1 MAGVRRVPN
10 VAVQDAL
17 KELVRMKENKGK
29 VGWLESNTYK
39 DGTSVAYVAIIQE
52 MGSPKNGIPP
62 RPFFRPTI
70 AAKSNTWKNQF
81 KSGCKAILAGNE
93 TASTVM
99 EKVVQGAAGDV
110 RKTIKQI
117 NSPALS
123 PVTLQLR
130 YWKRNGIQI
139 TGKKMVAQAAHL
151 VALGLNNTLSG
162 TAAKPLNDTGLM
174 LQTLT
179 YSVGSEK

>member
-81 KSGCKAILAGNE
+81 KSGSKAILAGNE
-93 TASTVM
+93 TAATVM
-99 EKVVQGAAGDV
+99 EKVVSGAAGDV
-110 RKTIKQI
+110 RKTISTIKT
-117 NSPALS
+117 PELS
-123 PVTLQLR
+123 PITLLLRKWKSGERGVT
-130 YWKRNGIQI
+130 KI
-139 TGKKMVAQAAHL
+139 TGTMVGWAA
-151 VALGLNNTLSG
+151 AEF
-162 TAAKPLNDTGLM
+162 D
-174 LQTLT
+174 
-179 YSVGSEK
+179 

>member
-10 VAVQDAL
+10 VSVQSGL
-17 KELVRMKENKGK
+17 KELTRMGENKGK

-39 DGTSVAYVAIIQE
+39 DGTQVAYVALIQE

-62 RPFFRPTI
+62 RPFFRSTI
-70 AAKSNTWKNQF
+70 AEKDKTWKAQF
-81 KSGCKAILAGNE
+81 KSGCKAIIAGNK
-93 TASTVM
+93 TSRSVM
-99 EKVVQGAAGDV
+99 EKVVSGAAGDV
-110 RKTIKQI
+110 RKKIKSI
-117 NSPALS
+117 TSPALS

-130 YWKRNGIQI
+130 YWKRAGIPI

-151 VALGLNNTLSG
+151 VELGLNNTLSG

-179 YSVGSEK
+179 YDVGSSK

>member
-10 VAVQDAL
+10 VAVQDGL
-17 KELVRMKENKGK
+17 HELIRMKQNKGK
-29 VGWLESNTYK
+29 VGWLESNAYP
-39 DGTSVAYVAIIQE
+39 DGTPVAYVAIIQE

-70 AAKSNTWKNQF
+70 AEKTNTWRNQF

-99 EKVVQGAAGDV
+99 EKVVSGAAGDV

-117 NSPALS
+117 NAPPLSPATLRLRLS
-123 PVTLQLR
+123 R
-130 YWKRNGIQI
+130 
-139 TGKKMVAQAAHL
+139 
-151 VALGLNNTLSG
+151 NNTSV
-162 TAAKPLNDTGLM
+162 KPLNDTGHM
-174 LQTLT
+174 LKTLP
-179 YSVGSEK
+179 YSVGNEK

>member
-99 EKVVQGAAGDV
+99 EKVVQGAAGEIK
-110 RKTIKQI
+110 RTISKIQA
-117 NSPALS
+117 PALS
-123 PVTLQLR
+123 
-130 YWKRNGIQI
+130 
-139 TGKKMVAQAAHL
+139 VATIRAREAK
-151 VALGLNNTLSG
+151 GNTSK
-162 TAAKPLNDTGLM
+162 KPLVDTGLM